1 MLKRAYKAV
10 VTRALRAVLVETND
24 KLDTA
29 NHALAHIMRELVLLR
44 TGRVGVWRGGLA
56 DGVAVLDDGSVSVE
70 QTTKYRGELEFWVNL
85 VKRPENLPGVDIVY
99 EREFLTWQ
107 RDRLDELA
115 DWIGADDVGNWCAA
129 RTAVELG
136 PGPYPMIC
144 VAQWRRAI
152 AVDPLADGYVA
163 EDLLPS
169 NAHVDEVVWVAAP
182 GEHTPLPAG
191 HADLVV
197 IENCLDH
204 VSDPARV
211 IAEIRRLLRP
221 GGLVWLLV
229 DLMTYTDAQH
239 PHAFSEEKLRSLLAA
254 NGFEVVRDRVRDD
267 HKSHP
272 NADAEYRALLRKPGG
287 EQPSPEVAVRTTAPA
302 RA

>member
-10 VTRALRAVLVETND
+10 VRRALRSVLIETNV

-29 NHALAHIMRELVLLR
+29 NDALAHVMRELVLLR
-44 TGRVGVWRGGLA
+44 AGRVGVWRGGLA
-56 DGVAVLDDGSVSVE
+56 DGVALLDDGSVSIE

-85 VKRPENLPGVDIVY
+85 VKHPENLPGIDLVY
-99 EREFLTWQ
+99 EREFGTWQ
-107 RDRLDELA
+107 RDRLAELGE
-115 DWIGADDVGNWCAA
+115 WLGVDDVERWCAE
-129 RTAVELG
+129 RTAVEFG

-144 VAQWRRAI
+144 VARWRRAI

-163 EDLLPS
+163 EGLLPS
-169 NAHVDEVVWVAAP
+169 NAHVEGVVWVAAP
-182 GEHTPLPAG
+182 GEHTPLPAE

-211 IAEIRRLLRP
+211 VAEIRRLLRP
-221 GGLVWLLV
+221 GGMVWLLV

-239 PHAFSEEKLRSLLAA
+239 PHAFSEQRLRSLLA
-254 NGFEVVRDRVRDD
+254 GSGLEVVRDRVRAD

-287 EQPSPEVAVRTTAPA
+287 EPPAPEVSVRAASPA